1 MKTNNVNETLL
12 ILAKELIE
20 NVTEPITM
28 DENLKNIGFNSL
40 IFVKLVVS
48 IAVLKGKLPRTQ
60 NKRSFLESHFLILD
74 IGVVIHNPW
83 PQIPSLFFFCG

>member
-48 IAVLKGKLPRTQ
+48 IEDTFQ
-60 NKRSFLESHFLILD
+60 FTFDDEMLD
-74 IGVVIHNPW
+74 YNRFKTLRDISDYI
-83 PQIPSLFFFCG
+83 QARI

>member
-1 MKTNNVNETLL
+1 MKTNTVNETLL

-48 IAVLKGKLPRTQ
+48 IEDTFQ
-60 NKRSFLESHFLILD
+60 FTFDDEMLD
-74 IGVVIHNPW
+74 YNRYKTLRDISDYI
-83 PQIPSLFFFCG
+83 QARI

>member
-12 ILAKELIE
+12 ILAEELIE

-48 IAVLKGKLPRTQ
+48 IEDTFQ
-60 NKRSFLESHFLILD
+60 FTFDDEMLD
-74 IGVVIHNPW
+74 YNRYKTLRDISDYI
-83 PQIPSLFFFCG
+83 QARI

>member
-12 ILAKELIE
+12 ILAEELIE

-28 DENLKNIGFNSL
+28 DENLENIGFNSL

-48 IAVLKGKLPRTQ
+48 IEDTFQ
-60 NKRSFLESHFLILD
+60 FTFDDEMLD
-74 IGVVIHNPW
+74 YNRYKTLQDISDYI
-83 PQIPSLFFFCG
+83 QARI

>member
-48 IAVLKGKLPRTQ
+48 IGCRY
-60 NKRSFLESHFLILD
+60 F
-74 IGVVIHNPW
+74 
-83 PQIPSLFFFCG
+83 

>member
-48 IAVLKGKLPRTQ
+48 IEDTFQ
-60 NKRSFLESHFLILD
+60 FTFDDEMLD
-74 IGVVIHNPW
+74 YNRYKTLRDISDYI
-83 PQIPSLFFFCG
+83 QARI

>member
-48 IAVLKGKLPRTQ
+48 IEDTFQFTFDDEMFDYNRYKTLR
-60 NKRSFLESHFLILD
+60 D
-74 IGVVIHNPW
+74 ISDYI
-83 PQIPSLFFFCG
+83 QARI

>member
-48 IAVLKGKLPRTQ
+48 IEQ
-60 NKRSFLESHFLILD
+60 NKRMNGIKEHILHLFYQFVNC
-74 IGVVIHNPW
+74 IQHIVIV
-83 PQIPSLFFFCG
+83 

>member
-20 NVTEPITM
+20 NVTERITM

-48 IAVLKGKLPRTQ
+48 IEDTFQ
-60 NKRSFLESHFLILD
+60 FTFDDEMLD
-74 IGVVIHNPW
+74 YNRYKTLRDISDYI
-83 PQIPSLFFFCG
+83 QARI